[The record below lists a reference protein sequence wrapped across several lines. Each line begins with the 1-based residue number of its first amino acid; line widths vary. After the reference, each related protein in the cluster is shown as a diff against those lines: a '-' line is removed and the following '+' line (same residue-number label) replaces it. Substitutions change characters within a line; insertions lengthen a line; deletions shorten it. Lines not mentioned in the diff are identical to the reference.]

1 MIASGG
7 ALCSPC
13 HEQMGKKKNVH
24 QPVKEGGCLSCHKP
38 HGSDNPSLL
47 TVGEDRSKLCFD
59 CHDAAPFV
67 RQFKHGP
74 VAAGSCDACHD
85 PHESDEK
92 SLLNGPLREV
102 CLKCHTDFDQG
113 MKEATSVHGPVRVS
127 PCTSCHDAHGSDNS
141 SLLLVTSPELCF
153 QCHKTLQAKLSDNS
167 RPHKPVVQKGGCST
181 CHASHYSKGKRLLQ
195 SGEKELC
202 LQCHGDNKLAPLK
215 NIKEQLKGKPNLHGP
230 LAAGRCTGCH
240 DPHGSPNFRLLT
252 GPYPAT
258 YYAPYTDGAY
268 GFCLRCH
275 EKNLLR
281 FPDTTVFTKF
291 RNGNRNLHYLHVVNS
306 RKGRSCRACHEPHAS
321 DGPKLTTRE
330 GTPFGEWKIP
340 FVLELTETGGKCSS
354 GCHQSFAYDRD
365 KAVVN
370 RRMSAPVFGGKTSA
384 TKGDH

>member
-1 MIASGG
+1 MLRSHLQALLVAASLLIPSLAISSGACLTGTCHSAVLSVKRPHTPVAGGECLACHKQQSAKHPTPGQKGFSLIASGG

-215 NIKEQLKGKPNLHGP
+215 NIKEQHSTL
-230 LAAGRCTGCH
+230 
-240 DPHGSPNFRLLT
+240 
-252 GPYPAT
+252 
-258 YYAPYTDGAY
+258 
-268 GFCLRCH
+268 
-275 EKNLLR
+275 E
-281 FPDTTVFTKF
+281 
-291 RNGNRNLHYLHVVNS
+291 
-306 RKGRSCRACHEPHAS
+306 EP
-321 DGPKLTTRE
+321 T
-330 GTPFGEWKIP
+330 
-340 FVLELTETGGKCSS
+340 S
-354 GCHQSFAYDRD
+354 G
-365 KAVVN
+365 
-370 RRMSAPVFGGKTSA
+370 
-384 TKGDH
+384 